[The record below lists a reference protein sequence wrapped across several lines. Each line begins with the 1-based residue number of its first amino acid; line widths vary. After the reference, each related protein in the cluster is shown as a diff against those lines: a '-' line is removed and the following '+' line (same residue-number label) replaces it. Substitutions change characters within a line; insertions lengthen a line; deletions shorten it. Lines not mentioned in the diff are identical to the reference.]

1 VILAVETA
9 TGACSVALSNGSETY
24 TRYSEQARAHSEL
37 AMGMVDAV
45 LAESRC
51 NVLDIEG
58 LGVTIG
64 PGSFTGLRIGF
75 SIVQGLAFALDLPV
89 APVSTLK
96 TLVATYQRSRA
107 DARKSVY
114 LAALDARMGQ
124 FAVGVYR
131 WNGEQLTTEKRD
143 CLLTAS
149 AVYALINQLEPTA
162 LIGETEKLLAAQEND
177 IAANSMEVSEVYPHA
192 LDLYELAAEQH
203 RLGLSVPIE
212 EIELCYLRG
221 TEAWTKRTRISRDG

>member
-1 VILAVETA
+1 MILAVETA

-75 SIVQGLAFALDLPV
+75 SIVQGLAFALNLPV

-131 WNGEQLTTEKRD
+131 WNGEQLSTERHD
-143 CLLTAS
+143 CLLSAS
-149 AVYALINQLEPTA
+149 AVHALIDQLQPTA

-177 IAANSMEVSEVYPHA
+177 VAANSMEVSEVYPHA

-203 RLGLSVPIE
+203 RLGLSMPIE

>member
-114 LAALDARMGQ
+114 LAVLDARMGQ

-143 CLLTAS
+143 CLLTAR
-149 AVYALINQLEPTA
+149 AVYALINQLQPTA

-221 TEAWTKRTRISRDG
+221 TEAWTKRTRIPRDG

>member
-1 VILAVETA
+1 MILAVETA

-24 TRYSEQARAHSEL
+24 TQYSEQARAHSQL

-45 LAESRC
+45 LAESGC
-51 NVLDIEG
+51 NVRDIEG

-75 SIVQGLAFALDLPV
+75 SIIQGLAFAMDLPV

-96 TLVATYQRSRA
+96 TLAATYQRGRD

-114 LAALDARMGQ
+114 LAVLDARMGQ

-131 WNGEQLTTEKRD
+131 WNGEQLSTERHD
-143 CLLTAS
+143 CLLSAS
-149 AVYALINQLEPTA
+149 AVHALIEQLQPTA

-177 IAANSMEVSEVYPHA
+177 IAARSMDVSELYPHA
-192 LDLYELAAEQH
+192 LDLYGLAAEQH
-203 RLGLSVPIE
+203 RRGLSMPIE

>member
-1 VILAVETA
+1 VILVVETA
-9 TGACSVALSNGSETY
+9 TCACSVALSNGSETY
-24 TRYSEQARAHSEL
+24 TRYSEQARAHSQL

-45 LAESRC
+45 LGESGC
-51 NVLDIEG
+51 NVRDIEG

-75 SIVQGLAFALDLPV
+75 SIVQGLAFAMDLPV

-107 DARKSVY
+107 VARKSVY
-114 LAALDARMGQ
+114 LAVLDARMGQ

-131 WNGEQLTTEKRD
+131 WNGEQLSTERRD
-143 CLLTAS
+143 CLLSAS
-149 AVYALINQLEPTA
+149 AVHALINQLQPTA

-203 RLGLSVPIE
+203 RCGLSMPIE

-221 TEAWTKRTRISRDG
+221 AEAWTKRTRISRDG

>member
-1 VILAVETA
+1 MILAVETA

-75 SIVQGLAFALDLPV
+75 SIVQGLAFALDLQV

-149 AVYALINQLEPTA
+149 AVYALINQLQPTA

-177 IAANSMEVSEVYPHA
+177 IAAHSIDVCELYPHA

>member
-1 VILAVETA
+1 
-9 TGACSVALSNGSETY
+9 
-24 TRYSEQARAHSEL
+24 
-37 AMGMVDAV
+37 MGMVDAV

-89 APVSTLK
+89 SPVSTLK

-149 AVYALINQLEPTA
+149 AVYALINQLQPTA

>member
-9 TGACSVALSNGSETY
+9 TGACSVALSNGFETY

-51 NVLDIEG
+51 NVRDIEG

-75 SIVQGLAFALDLPV
+75 SIVQGLAFALDLQV

>member
-75 SIVQGLAFALDLPV
+75 SIVQGLAFALDLQV

-149 AVYALINQLEPTA
+149 AVYALINQLQPTA

>member
-75 SIVQGLAFALDLPV
+75 SIVQGLAFALDLQV

-107 DARKSVY
+107 VARKSVY

-149 AVYALINQLEPTA
+149 AVYALINQLQPTA

>member
-1 VILAVETA
+1 MILAVETA

-75 SIVQGLAFALDLPV
+75 SIVQGLAFALDLKV

-149 AVYALINQLEPTA
+149 AVYALINQLQPTA

>member
-75 SIVQGLAFALDLPV
+75 SIVQGLAFALDLQV

>member
-1 VILAVETA
+1 MILAVETA

-58 LGVTIG
+58 LGVTVG

-75 SIVQGLAFALDLPV
+75 SIVQGLAFALDLQV

-149 AVYALINQLEPTA
+149 AVYALINQLQPTA

>member
-149 AVYALINQLEPTA
+149 AVYALINQLQPTA
-162 LIGETEKLLAAQEND
+162 LIGETEKLLAAQDND
-177 IAANSMEVSEVYPHA
+177 STANSMEVSEVYPHA

>member
-1 VILAVETA
+1 MILAVETS

-24 TRYSEQARAHSEL
+24 TRYSEQARAHSQL

-45 LAESRC
+45 LAESGC
-51 NVLDIEG
+51 NVRDIEG

-75 SIVQGLAFALDLPV
+75 SIIQGLAFAMDLSV

-96 TLVATYQRSRA
+96 TLVATYQRGRD
-107 DARKSVY
+107 DAAKSLY
-114 LAALDARMGQ
+114 LAVLDARMGQ

-131 WNGEQLTTEKRD
+131 WNGERLSTERHD
-143 CLLTAS
+143 CLLSVS
-149 AVYALINQLEPTA
+149 AVHALIDQLQPTA

-203 RLGLSVPIE
+203 RLGLSMPIE

-221 TEAWTKRTRISRDG
+221 SEAWTKRTRISRDG

>member
-75 SIVQGLAFALDLPV
+75 SIVQGLAFALDLKV

-107 DARKSVY
+107 VARKSVY

>member
-1 VILAVETA
+1 MILAIETA

-75 SIVQGLAFALDLPV
+75 SIVQGLAFALDLQV

-149 AVYALINQLEPTA
+149 AVYALINQLQPTA

>member
-1 VILAVETA
+1 MILAVETA

-75 SIVQGLAFALDLPV
+75 SIVQGLAFALDLQV

-149 AVYALINQLEPTA
+149 AVYALINQLQPTA

>member
-75 SIVQGLAFALDLPV
+75 SIVQGLAFALDLKV

-149 AVYALINQLEPTA
+149 AVYALINQLQPTA

>member
-75 SIVQGLAFALDLPV
+75 SIVQGLAFALDLQV

-149 AVYALINQLEPTA
+149 AVYALINQLQPTA

-221 TEAWTKRTRISRDG
+221 SEAWTKRTRISRDG

>member
-58 LGVTIG
+58 LGVTVG

-75 SIVQGLAFALDLPV
+75 SIVQGLAFALDLQV

-149 AVYALINQLEPTA
+149 AVYALINQLQPTA

>member
-75 SIVQGLAFALDLPV
+75 SIVQGLAFALDLKV

-131 WNGEQLTTEKRD
+131 WNGEQLTIEKRD
-143 CLLTAS
+143 CLLSAS
-149 AVYALINQLEPTA
+149 AVYALINQLQPTA

>member
-75 SIVQGLAFALDLPV
+75 SIVQGLAFALDLQV

-149 AVYALINQLEPTA
+149 AVYALINQLQPTA
-162 LIGETEKLLAAQEND
+162 LIGETEKLLAAQDND
-177 IAANSMEVSEVYPHA
+177 ITANSMEVSEVYPHA

>member
-1 VILAVETA
+1 MILAVETA

-24 TRYSEQARAHSEL
+24 TRYSEQARAHSQL

-45 LAESRC
+45 LAESGC
-51 NVLDIEG
+51 NVRDIEG

-75 SIVQGLAFALDLPV
+75 SIIQGLAFAMDLPV

-107 DARKSVY
+107 DLRNSVY
-114 LAALDARMGQ
+114 LAVLDARMGQ

-131 WNGEQLTTEKRD
+131 WNGEQLSTERRD
-143 CLLTAS
+143 CLLSVS
-149 AVYALINQLEPTA
+149 AVHALINQLQPTA

-177 IAANSMEVSEVYPHA
+177 VAANSMEVSEVYPHA

-203 RLGLSVPIE
+203 RLGLSMPIE

-221 TEAWTKRTRISRDG
+221 TEAWTKRTRVSRDG